1 MLRQSAT
8 RTVVLQ
14 PERSSTV
21 VQPPVADTETVTPEK
36 VARKT
41 RPPPLKSKT
50 KSTVPKRIGRSM
62 YVATASDGKLGIID
76 QNKSIS
82 GNSLLLVHVPK
93 KHNSLILD
101 LHVGDTLVM
110 TKVRYGAEPCEFP
123 IAFVGRSQYFSP
135 GKRVSSCVVGVD
147 TRGWK
152 DFTETK
158 MRKNQRTSSSGKMV
172 SSSALDASPNSIIQQ
187 ASSMRS

>member
-21 VQPPVADTETVTPEK
+21 APAPIVDTETGAPEK
-36 VARKT
+36 VAPKT

-50 KSTVPKRIGRSM
+50 KSTAPKRIGRSM
-62 YVATASDGKLGIID
+62 YVATANDGKLGIID

-93 KHNSLILD
+93 KHNSFILD
-101 LHVGDTLVM
+101 LRVGDTLAM
-110 TKVRYGAEPCEFP
+110 TKVRYGADPCEFP

-147 TRGWK
+147 TRSWT

-158 MRKNQRTSSSGKMV
+158 TRKNYKTSSSGKMV
-172 SSSALDASPNSIIQQ
+172 SSSALGASPKSIIQQ